1 MEWVQRHQGLLSA
14 IAALAT
20 TLLVVGYAVAWIGNV
35 ATKDDIATIKDDI
48 ATIRTEMSD
57 LKTTIIQGL
66 WKEKMAV
73 ATPEPS
79 PTPTPT
85 PN

>member
-20 TLLVVGYAVAWIGNV
+20 TLLVVGYAVAWISNV
-35 ATKDDIATIKDDI
+35 ATKDDIATI
-48 ATIRTEMSD
+48 RTELSE

-66 WKEKMAV
+66 LKEKIAV
-73 ATPEPS
+73 AT

-85 PN
+85 P